1 MTAKTKKI
9 VLRTLLALVIIGA
22 GAGFY
27 IWKYVYNKPH
37 QNVAEAKAIKV
48 AATELYTA
56 FVKDSASANK
66 TYTGKVLEISGEVVK
81 SELDQQQNVF
91 VHLKAGEDGSII
103 NCSMEEKVAPFK
115 AGDKISLKGVCDGYN
130 PGDTDMGL
138 PGDVVVNRGYT
149 IK

>member
-1 MTAKTKKI
+1 MTAKTKKTI
-9 VLRTLLALVIIGA
+9 LGVILVLAATAGGIG
-22 GAGFY
+22 Y
-27 IWKYVYNKPH
+27 YMYNKPH
-37 QNVAEAKAIKV
+37 KDVQAADAVKV
-48 AATELYTA
+48 AATELYAA
-56 FVKDSASANK
+56 FVKDSAAANK

-91 VHLKAGEDGSII
+91 VHLKAGDDGSII

-115 AGDKISLKGVCDGYN
+115 AGDKIALKGVCDGYN

>member
-1 MTAKTKKI
+1 MTAKTKKTI
-9 VLRTLLALVIIGA
+9 LGIILVLAATAGGIG
-22 GAGFY
+22 Y
-27 IWKYVYNKPH
+27 YMYNKPH
-37 QNVAEAKAIKV
+37 KDVQ
-48 AATELYTA
+48 AADAVKITAPELYAA
-56 FVKDSASANK
+56 FVKDSAAANK

-103 NCSMEEKVAPFK
+103 NCSMEEKITPFK
-115 AGDKISLKGVCDGYN
+115 TGDKVTLKGVCDGYN

-149 IK
+149 FK